1 MVHCVGKDDEMRWT
15 ERTAA
20 NIISQKRTRK
30 TEEEFDA
37 EWTKKY
43 GPEAAALIRKAV
55 DANMEDY
62 LYLKQFAVKV

>member
-1 MVHCVGKDDEMRWT
+1 MVHWVDKEGDMRGT
-15 ERTAA
+15 ERTRAD
-20 NIISQKRTRK
+20 IISQKRARK

>member
-1 MVHCVGKDDEMRWT
+1 MIT
-15 ERTAA
+15 FA
-20 NIISQKRTRK
+20 NMFSQKRSHK

-55 DANMEDY
+55 DENMADY